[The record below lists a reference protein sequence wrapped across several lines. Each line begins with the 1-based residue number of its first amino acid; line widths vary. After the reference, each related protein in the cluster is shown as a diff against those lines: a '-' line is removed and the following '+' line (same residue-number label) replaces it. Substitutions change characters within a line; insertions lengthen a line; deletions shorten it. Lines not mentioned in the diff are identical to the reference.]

1 MGVHRGL
8 NMRKNIRILALL
20 LALLLIASIDSK
32 GQTDPGVRDTLSIDS
47 VSAFVSGIG
56 IVPVH
61 FTNDQELFGLEMT
74 IHHNGVGI
82 RIDSISFVGSRVATA
97 AILNS
102 RVSVDGS
109 TATVSVLETG
119 ANVIDAGSGL
129 LGLLYFSYEPTV
141 SPQTAVIDTTV
152 WTPEAVEFST
162 SFILPSLAS
171 YKPVFETGYLTVAE
185 NPPSFD
191 SVWVADTDGVA
202 GQPVA
207 IDIYLYNERDTRDV
221 SIALTWGTSRMTFD
235 SLAFIG
241 MRAEPAQTK
250 FTQYSNVL
258 HQCLGQITFGE
269 ADPLP
274 AGTGRFM
281 QAWFT
286 IDPSTPDT
294 LITIDTASFAGLQGT
309 FLVLTSV
316 DGNRQVD
323 PIYHIGTVQ
332 VAVGTDV
339 DDADGSQLPRD
350 FALGQNYPNPFN
362 PTTVIKF
369 ALPRASDVR
378 IELFDITGRLVRTLA
393 NAPMAAGT
401 HSVTFDGRSSS
412 GNQLATGVYFYRLQA
427 DSFVATKKM
436 LLMK

>member
-1 MGVHRGL
+1 MGEHRGL
-8 NMRKNIRILALL
+8 NMRKNIRILVLL
-20 LALLLIASIDSK
+20 LALILIASLDSK
-32 GQTDPGVRDTLSIDS
+32 GQTDPGVRDTLRIDS
-47 VSAFVSGIG
+47 VAAFVSGIG
-56 IVPVH
+56 VVPVY
-61 FTNDQELFGLEMT
+61 FTNDENLIGLEMT
-74 IHHNGVGI
+74 VEHGGVGI
-82 RIDSISFVGSRVATA
+82 VIDSFSFVGSRAA
-97 AILNS
+97 GAILNRRIS
-102 RVSVDGS
+102 PDGS
-109 TATVSVLETG
+109 ILTVSVLETG
-119 ANVIDAGSGL
+119 ANVIAPGAGL
-129 LGLLYFSYEPTV
+129 LGQIYFSWQPTV
-141 SPQTAVIDTTV
+141 LPQTATIDTVTWSPDV
-152 WTPEAVEFST
+152 TFGT
-162 SFILPSLAS
+162 SFILPSLSSFA
-171 YKPVFETGYLTVAE
+171 PVFDAGKLHIAE

-191 SVWVADTDGVA
+191 SVWVADTDGIA
-202 GQPVA
+202 GRPVA

-221 SIALTWGTSRMTFD
+221 SIALTWETGRMTFD
-235 SLAFIG
+235 SISFAG

-286 IDPSTPDT
+286 IDPATPDT

-323 PIYHIGTVQ
+323 PIYHAGTVQ
-332 VAVGTDV
+332 VSVGTDV
-339 DDADGSQLPRD
+339 DDTDGSQLPRY
-350 FALGQNYPNPFN
+350 FALSQNYPNPFN
-362 PTTVIKF
+362 PTTVIEF

-393 NAPMAAGT
+393 DGPMAAGT
-401 HSVTFDGRSSS
+401 YSVTFDGRSSS